1 MRRLGEKEGDGM
13 IRTAWVGVL
22 AFLADRISKQL
33 VIEWMELGAAKV
45 VWPGVLNLTYT
56 QNTGMAFSIL
66 ADRTWLL
73 IVLSAAALIVIVEA
87 LRRALRS
94 TPLHH
99 ALLWL
104 LVAGGLGNLLDRL
117 FFGYV
122 IDFLHVQFVRFPVF
136 NVADACLTV
145 SALLLIV
152 ALLRNP
158 EENQGPQKANEQR
171 AA

>member
-1 MRRLGEKEGDGM
+1 ML
-13 IRTAWVGVL
+13 RTVWVGVL

-33 VIEWMELGAAKV
+33 VIQWMELDTPKV
-45 VWPGVLNLTYT
+45 IWEGVLNLTYT

-73 IVLSAAALIVIVEA
+73 IVLSTLALVLLVFA
-87 LRRALRS
+87 LYRALPPRS
-94 TPLHH
+94 QAQN

-104 LVAGGLGNLLDRL
+104 LLAGGIGNLADRL

-122 IDFLHVQFVRFPVF
+122 VDFFSLQFMQFPVF
-136 NVADACLTV
+136 NVADMCLTM
-145 SALLLIV
+145 SSMFLII

-158 EENQGPQKANEQR
+158 DDKKANAEP